1 MADEQKTE
9 IENTESLE
17 KKQEEQEVQQ
27 QETMISQSEVDK
39 IVEKRLARERAKY
52 EKKYAGVDPEEA
64 RKLIEEKEQ
73 QELEQQKQRGEF
85 DKILKEA
92 VDKKDA
98 ELDKLKVELTSTRID
113 DALIQSASQQQAI
126 KPDQVVN
133 LLRNKVRLG
142 DDGKPEIIGENN
154 APLYNDKGE
163 LLTIDEFVG
172 KFLDDNPHFR
182 NANPSGSGS
191 SGNVG
196 GNTPKPFNL
205 ADLDM
210 TNPKDRQKY
219 AEFRKQRYN
228 NPSVIDLNK

>member
-17 KKQEEQEVQQ
+17 TKQEEQIEQ
-27 QETMISQSEVDK
+27 QEPTILQSEVDK

-73 QELEQQKQRGEF
+73 QELEKQKQRGEF
-85 DKILKEA
+85 DKILKET

-98 ELDKLKVELTSTRID
+98 ELNKIKVELTKTRID
-113 DALIQSASQQQAI
+113 DALIKAASEQQAI

-133 LLRNKVRLG
+133 LLRGKVQLG
-142 DDGKPEIIGENN
+142 EDGKPEIIGENN
-154 APLYNDKGE
+154 APMYNDKGE
-163 LLTIDEFVG
+163 LLSISDYVG
-172 KFLDDNPHFR
+172 KFLDDNPHFKT
-182 NANPSGSGS
+182 ANPSGSGS
-191 SGNVG
+191 TGNVG
-196 GNTPKPFNL
+196 GSTPRPFNL

-210 TNPKDRQKY
+210 TNPKDREKY
-219 AEFRKQRYN
+219 AQYRKERN
-228 NPSVIDLNK
+228 KKPTVINLT

>member
-17 KKQEEQEVQQ
+17 TKQDEQVEQ
-27 QETMISQSEVDK
+27 QEAMISQSEVDK

-52 EKKYAGVDPEEA
+52 EKKYAGVDPDEA

-73 QELEQQKQRGEF
+73 QELEKQKQRGEF
-85 DKILKEA
+85 DKILKET

-98 ELDKLKVELTSTRID
+98 ELSKMKIELTKTRID
-113 DALIQSASQQQAI
+113 DALIKAASEQQAI

-133 LLRNKVRLG
+133 LLRGKVQLG
-142 DDGKPEIIGENN
+142 EDGKPEIIGDNN
-154 APLYNDKGE
+154 APMYNDKGE
-163 LLTIDEFVG
+163 LVTIDEYVG

-182 NANPSGSGS
+182 VANPSGSGS

-196 GNTPKPFNL
+196 GATPKPFNL

-210 TNPKDRQKY
+210 TNPKDRQRY
-219 AEFRKQRYN
+219 AEFRKQRDN
-228 NPSVIDLNK
+228 KPSVIDLTK

>member
-17 KKQEEQEVQQ
+17 TKQEEQEVEQ
-27 QETMISQSEVDK
+27 QEPMVTQSEVDK

-73 QELEQQKQRGEF
+73 QELEKQKQRGEF
-85 DKILKEA
+85 DKILKETA
-92 VDKKDA
+92 EKKDA
-98 ELDKLKVELTSTRID
+98 IIQKMQTELTKTRID
-113 DALIQSASQQQAI
+113 DALIQSASEQQAI

-133 LLRNKVRLG
+133 LLRNKVKLG
-142 DDGKPEIIGENN
+142 EDGKPEIIGENN
-154 APLYNDKGE
+154 APMYNDKGE
-163 LLTIDEFVG
+163 LLTIDDFVG

-191 SGNVG
+191 NGNVG
-196 GNTPKPFNL
+196 GSTPKPFNL

-219 AEFRKQRYN
+219 AEFRKQRDN
-228 NPSVIDLNK
+228 KPSVIDLNK